1 MNECIKGLKQ
11 LVRKYKTCI
20 DNHLEFRLS
29 DKDLNA
35 LKKSIYYLSMIE
47 ALVREWNK
55 EKHEKSVESGSD
67 KDER

>member
-47 ALVREWNK
+47 ALVKQWNK
-55 EKHEKSVESGSD
+55 EKQEKSVESGSD
-67 KDER
+67 NND

>member
-20 DNHLEFRLS
+20 DNKLEFRLS
-29 DKDLNA
+29 DKDLNS

-47 ALVREWNK
+47 ALVKQWNK
-55 EKHEKSVESGSD
+55 EKHEKSIDSGSV
-67 KDER
+67 ENE

>member
-20 DNHLEFRLS
+20 DNNLEFRLS

-47 ALVREWNK
+47 ALVKQWNK
-55 EKHEKSVESGSD
+55 EKHEKSIDSGSV
-67 KDER
+67 ENA

>member
-47 ALVREWNK
+47 ALVKQWNK
-55 EKHEKSVESGSD
+55 EKQEKSVESGSD
-67 KDER
+67 KE

>member
-20 DNHLEFRLS
+20 DNKLEFRLS

-47 ALVREWNK
+47 ALVKQWNK
-55 EKHEKSVESGSD
+55 ERHEKSVESGSD
-67 KDER
+67 KE

>member
-20 DNHLEFRLS
+20 DNKLEFRLS

-47 ALVREWNK
+47 ALVKQWNK
-55 EKHEKSVESGSD
+55 EKHEKSIDSGSV
-67 KDER
+67 ENE

>member
-20 DNHLEFRLS
+20 DNKLEFRLS

-47 ALVREWNK
+47 ALVKQWNK

-67 KDER
+67 ENA